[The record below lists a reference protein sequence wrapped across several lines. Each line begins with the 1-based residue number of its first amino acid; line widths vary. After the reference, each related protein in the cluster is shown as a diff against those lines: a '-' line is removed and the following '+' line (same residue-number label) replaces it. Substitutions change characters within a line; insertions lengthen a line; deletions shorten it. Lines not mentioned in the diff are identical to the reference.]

1 MRPLFPAPNPAET
14 DPQSPRCEQAEFGLL
29 EDDARDSWGTVADL
43 DVFFTHM
50 YKYFYHKGL
59 PSVIL
64 TAVCNLM

>member
-1 MRPLFPAPNPAET
+1 
-14 DPQSPRCEQAEFGLL
+14 
-29 EDDARDSWGTVADL
+29 VADL